1 MRVQRTISSLFLVFL
16 LLASGLSQAAE
27 TETAEQVVKQTSN
40 ELMSAIEP
48 QKAALREDSAKL
60 YKLVEEIVLPH
71 FDFDFISRLV
81 LGKAWKQATPE
92 EQQRFSK
99 AFQTLLVR
107 TYSNALLEYSG
118 EELTWLDAQQGDNP
132 NRVIQRAQVRL
143 KSGQVVPMNY
153 RMHKKDGHWKVYDIT
168 IDNISLVMNYRGT
181 FAGEI
186 RKNGLPSLI
195 ERLEA
200 KNQVGNQAG

>member
-107 TYSNALLEYSG
+107 TYSNAL
-118 EELTWLDAQQGDNP
+118 
-132 NRVIQRAQVRL
+132 
-143 KSGQVVPMNY
+143 
-153 RMHKKDGHWKVYDIT
+153 
-168 IDNISLVMNYRGT
+168 
-181 FAGEI
+181 
-186 RKNGLPSLI
+186 
-195 ERLEA
+195 
-200 KNQVGNQAG
+200 